1 MLVTCNELMSE
12 AKGLASDTFR
22 NTEVFLAVG
31 LYYLIL
37 VSLATWCLRW
47 LEKRYSIPGFGNR

>member
-1 MLVTCNELMSE
+1 MSE
-12 AKGLASDTFR
+12 AKVLASDTFR